1 MANKGLGEKIQ
12 DIYEKIVVLQ
22 ERLEKIVSFIETS
35 TEYWIDKEFKEK
47 LEEKLFNLENIQKGL
62 DEKLCLK
69 IDDLI
74 DLISLLSK
82 KDKSLTLEDLQ
93 LLFKEGE
100 DEVKEK
106 EKPSQQ
112 TQFFAPNY

>member
-1 MANKGLGEKIQ
+1 MANKGLSEKIQ

-35 TEYWIDKEFKEK
+35 TEYWIDKKEFKEK
-47 LEEKLFNLENIQKGL
+47 LDERLSSLEDNQKGL
-62 DEKLCLK
+62 DEKLCMK

-74 DLISLLSK
+74 DLISLLPK
-82 KDKSLTLEDLQ
+82 KDKSLTLEDLK

-100 DEVKEK
+100 DK
-106 EKPSQQ
+106 
-112 TQFFAPNY
+112 